1 MANPN
6 IANVITHVDYCSDL
20 EYLTQQYEELI
31 ERGNYAVYEQ
41 DMHGSLQDDSPLAEI
56 HQAYINALWAVI
68 ELVRLRIKELGGTLP
83 GYGEVA

>member
-1 MANPN
+1 MANPK
-6 IANVITHVDYCSDL
+6 IANVITYVDYCSDL
-20 EYLTQQYEELI
+20 EYLTQQYEELT

-56 HQAYINALWAVI
+56 HQAYTNALWAVI

-83 GYGEVA
+83 GYDEVA